1 MSQGYSRLVV
11 ILTRNKGYRKKDRP
25 IRMAKAFYRK
35 YPELQ
40 KAISRRNSEY
50 NRTMDLIEKLEDEGK
65 ILVIRPLKPVEV
77 GRMEKDTEKLT
88 ALYNEGYEIAKETL
102 NKTT

>member
-1 MSQGYSRLVV
+1 MCQGYSKFVV

-40 KAISRRNSEY
+40 KAISKRNAEY
-50 NRTMDLIEKLEDEGK
+50 NRTMDLIERLEDEGK
-65 ILVIRPLKPVEV
+65 IMVIRPAKPVEV
-77 GRMEKDTEKLT
+77 SRMEKDTTKLT
-88 ALYNEGYEIAKETL
+88 ALYQEGYEIAKEFL
-102 NKTT
+102 SLA

>member
-1 MSQGYSRLVV
+1 
-11 ILTRNKGYRKKDRP
+11 
-25 IRMAKAFYRK
+25 
-35 YPELQ
+35 
-40 KAISRRNSEY
+40 
-50 NRTMDLIEKLEDEGK
+50 MDLIEKLEDEGK